1 MTTRQHN
8 YQTIFIIA
16 GLTIRETQRRRILWM
31 TLLLGVGFLAVFGI
45 GFHYIY
51 LELNRQV
58 LNSSELNLVS
68 GVLLTAG
75 LYAIN
80 FLTIVIA
87 VLISVTAV
95 SGEIDSHTIEALLTK
110 PIRRWELVLGKWLGF
125 AALLLMYTLTLT
137 GGLMLIVYLRA
148 GFAVQN
154 LPAGMGLMIMQ
165 GLLVLTLT
173 IAGGTR
179 LSTLANGVMA
189 FMMYGIAFIGGWVE
203 QIGAM
208 LRNETA
214 VDIGIATSLI
224 MPSEIL
230 WKKALLLFLPQS
242 LNSTYGAGPFAVT
255 SRPSDL
261 MIIYA
266 IFYMAALLAFAL
278 ISFSRRDL

>member
-1 MTTRQHN
+1 MTV
-8 YQTIFIIA
+8 FIIA
-16 GLTIRETQRRRILWM
+16 ELTIREAQRRRILWL
-31 TLLLGVGFLAVFGI
+31 TLLMGFGFLVVFGL
-45 GFHYIY
+45 GFHYLY
-51 LELNRQV
+51 LDL
-58 LNSSELNLVS
+58 SEHVRDPAERDLFV
-68 GVLLTAG
+68 GILLTAG

-80 FLTIVIA
+80 FLIIIIA

-95 SGEIDSHTIEALLTK
+95 SGEIESHTIEAILTK
-110 PIRRWELVLGKWLGF
+110 PVYRWQIVLGKWLGF
-125 AALLLMYTLTLT
+125 AALLLTYTLILV
-137 GGLMLIVYLRA
+137 GGIMLIVYARA

-154 LPAGMGLMIMQ
+154 LLAGIGLMVLQ
-165 GLLVLTLT
+165 GWVVLSLS
-173 IAGGTR
+173 IAGGAR

-230 WKKALLLFLPQS
+230 WKKALTLFQPRLTNAPFV
-242 LNSTYGAGPFAVT
+242 AGPFAVA

-261 MIIYA
+261 MISYA
-266 IFYMAALLAFAL
+266 IVYTMALLAFAL

>member
-1 MTTRQHN
+1 MTTL
-8 YQTIFIIA
+8 IIA
-16 GLTIRETQRRRILWM
+16 QLTIRETQRRRILWM
-31 TLLLGVGFLAVFGI
+31 TLLLGLGFLAVFGL

-51 LELNRQV
+51 LDLSKHVTDSAERSMVVGL
-58 LNSSELNLVS
+58 
-68 GVLLTAG
+68 LLTAG

-80 FLTIVIA
+80 FLIVVIA

-95 SGEIDSHTIEALLTK
+95 SGEIESHTIEAILTK
-110 PIRRWELVLGKWLGF
+110 PVRRWEIILGKWLGF
-125 AALLLMYTLTLT
+125 AALLLVYSLLLT
-137 GGLMLIVYLRA
+137 GGVLLIVYLRS
-148 GFAVQN
+148 GVTVNN
-154 LPAGMGLMIMQ
+154 LWAGMGLMVLQ
-165 GLLVLTLT
+165 GWVILSLT

-203 QIGAM
+203 QIGAL

-230 WKKALLLFLPQS
+230 WKKALSLLEPGLANPTF
-242 LNSTYGAGPFAVT
+242 NMGPFAIA
-255 SRPSDL
+255 SQPSDL
-261 MIIYA
+261 MIGYA
-266 IFYMAALLAFAL
+266 ILYLAALLAVAL

>member
-1 MTTRQHN
+1 MNTL
-8 YQTIFIIA
+8 IIA
-16 GLTIRETQRRRILWM
+16 QLTIRETQRRRILWL
-31 TLLLGVGFLAVFGI
+31 TLLMAVGFLAVFGL

-51 LELNRQV
+51 LDVTEFLSD
-58 LNSSELNLVS
+58 SSELNLLV

-80 FLTIVIA
+80 FLIIIIA

-95 SGEIDSHTIEALLTK
+95 SGEIDTHTIEAILTK
-110 PIRRWELVLGKWLGF
+110 PISRWEVIMGKWLGY
-125 AALLLMYTLTLT
+125 AALLFIYTILLT
-137 GGLMLIVYLRA
+137 GGIMLIVYLRA
-148 GFAVQN
+148 GFVVDN
-154 LPAGMGLMIMQ
+154 LWGGIGMMVLQ
-165 GLLVLTLT
+165 GWVVLTLT

-208 LRNETA
+208 IRNETA

-230 WKKALLLFLPQS
+230 WKKALTLFDPNLTS
-242 LNSTYGAGPFAVT
+242 SALNFGPFGIA
-255 SRPSDL
+255 SQPSNL
-261 MIIYA
+261 MIGYA
-266 IFYMAALLAFAL
+266 IFYLLLLLVFAL
-278 ISFSRRDL
+278 VSLSRRDL

>member
-1 MTTRQHN
+1 MNTL
-8 YQTIFIIA
+8 IIA
-16 GLTIRETQRRRILWM
+16 QLTIRETQRRRILWL
-31 TLLLGVGFLAVFGI
+31 TLLMAVGFLAVFGL

-51 LELNRQV
+51 LDVTEFLSD
-58 LNSSELNLVS
+58 SSELNLLV

-80 FLTIVIA
+80 FLIIIIA

-95 SGEIDSHTIEALLTK
+95 SGEIDTHTIEAILTK
-110 PIRRWELVLGKWLGF
+110 PISRWEVIMGKWLGY
-125 AALLLMYTLTLT
+125 AALLFIYTILLT
-137 GGLMLIVYLRA
+137 GGIMLIVYLRA
-148 GFAVQN
+148 GFVVDN
-154 LPAGMGLMIMQ
+154 LWGGIGMMVLQ
-165 GLLVLTLT
+165 GWVVLTLT

-208 LRNETA
+208 IRNETA

-230 WKKALLLFLPQS
+230 WKKALTLFDPNLTS
-242 LNSTYGAGPFAVT
+242 NALNAGPFGIA
-255 SRPSDL
+255 SQPSNL
-261 MIIYA
+261 MIGYA
-266 IFYMAALLAFAL
+266 IFYLLLLLVFAL
-278 ISFSRRDL
+278 VSFSRRDL